1 MTVESLRKRRI
12 NFMQSFCIGCEKRIH
27 CSGGHFRMLTI
38 MDRIK
43 KIILIIS
50 TWMKFIEISIQ
61 MRQDFCRKRIIPGFV
76 SFPMK
81 PNLYTCPVA
90 NDVIQLHIDQFFNP
104 ASGFIGVDHEV
115 LITAPIPC

>member
-1 MTVESLRKRRI
+1 
-12 NFMQSFCIGCEKRIH
+12 MQSFCIGCEKRIH

-61 MRQDFCRKRIIPGFV
+61 MRQDLQEEDYTGFCFL
-76 SFPMK
+76 S
-81 PNLYTCPVA
+81 
-90 NDVIQLHIDQFFNP
+90 
-104 ASGFIGVDHEV
+104 HEAESV
-115 LITAPIPC
+115 HLPRCE

>member
-1 MTVESLRKRRI
+1 MTVKPLRKRRI
-12 NFMQSFCIGCEKRIH
+12 NFMQSFCIGCEKRIY

-50 TWMKFIEISIQ
+50 ARMKFTKISFQ
-61 MRQDFCRKRIIPGFV
+61 MWQDFCRKGIIPSFV
-76 SFPMK
+76 PFPVK
-81 PNLYTCPVA
+81 PDLYTCPVA
-90 NDVIQLHIDQFFNP
+90 NDIIQLHVDQFLNSAP
-104 ASGFIGVDHEV
+104 CFISMDHEV